1 MPRSTS
7 KLARLVVALWLCF
20 WAIPARA
27 ALVSQ
32 TTGNEVAD
40 AAGVVLSSGHLV
52 VVLLRERDGSTM
64 AVSDSVNGAYTRA
77 VAAPVTVGV
86 AEIWYKQNSSAGT
99 ATFTVTGG
107 SQRDYVVAVFS
118 GAATTGGP
126 DVTNGATSA
135 SGTSHPHGSI
145 TPSASA
151 IVVTALA
158 TNSGT
163 GLMTVAAGYTAL
175 TIGSSGGGSAEK
187 QFYAYKLG
195 HTGATNPD
203 HVSTNSVISN
213 AAIAAFLE
221 SGGGGGGSTGNSGS
235 LLLRGIGR

>member
-1 MPRSTS
+1 MCRLRSV
-7 KLARLVVALWLCF
+7 LRACLVAAALWCGVL
-20 WAIPARA
+20 PAQGA

-40 AAGVVLSSGHLV
+40 ASGVTLSAGDLV

-64 AVSDSVNGAYTRA
+64 AVSDSVNGPYTRA
-77 VAAPVTVGV
+77 RAAPITIGV

-99 ATFTVTGG
+99 ANFTVTGG

-118 GAATTGGP
+118 GAATSGGA

-135 SGTSHPHGSI
+135 NGTSHTHGSI

-151 IVVTALA
+151 IIVTAFA
-158 TNSGT
+158 TSAGT
-163 GLMTVAAGYTAL
+163 GVMTVASGYTAL
-175 TIGSSGGGSAEK
+175 TSGSSGGGAAEK
-187 QFYAYKLG
+187 QYYAYKLA

-203 HVSTNSVISN
+203 HVSANSTISD

-221 SGGGGGGSTGNSGS
+221 SGGGGGGGTASRLTM
-235 LLLRGIGR
+235 IGVGR